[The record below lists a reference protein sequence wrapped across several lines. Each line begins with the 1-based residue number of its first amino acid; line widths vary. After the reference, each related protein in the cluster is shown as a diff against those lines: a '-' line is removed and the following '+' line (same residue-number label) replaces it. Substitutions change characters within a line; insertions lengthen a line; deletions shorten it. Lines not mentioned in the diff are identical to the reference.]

1 MPFEAPIH
9 YIRRTSRAKRSLYVE
24 MLKKMCFFKICRFL
38 RQISLTFH
46 IPFNSTF
53 LLKSTHI
60 VIFLIKR
67 LFFFAKTCKIVHNC
81 HKKKHFGLFYLSH
94 PIVVS
99 SACNREPCLE
109 KIPMQ
114 QKKPAT
120 KLAWQDEVRGHESSR
135 RVRESF
141 RDCFVT

>member
-67 LFFFAKTCKIVHNC
+67 LFFSQKRAKSYIIVIKRNILGY
-81 HKKKHFGLFYLSH
+81 FISH
-94 PIVVS
+94 ILLLCPVHAIGNHALRKS
-99 SACNREPCLE
+99 QCNRKSPRQNSPG
-109 KIPMQ
+109 K
-114 QKKPAT
+114 T
-120 KLAWQDEVRGHESSR
+120 KCAGTKAAGGSVKVSETAL
-135 RVRESF
+135 
-141 RDCFVT
+141 